1 MGNHIDVVSGKWTA
15 QDAGIG
21 AGVDSYFEYL
31 LKGGIL
37 FGLPRLI
44 DMFKG
49 KNINILPDLAAVAP
63 RFKLILFSDVKF
75 STYILPIIGAP
86 LYIIFFF
93 CYSIF
98 PNFHSYNYY
107 KL

>member
-1 MGNHIDVVSGKWTA
+1 MGNHIDVLSGKWTA

-37 FGLPRLI
+37 FGLPKLV

-49 KNINILPDLAAVAP
+49 IITMGVRGLNYEVELLETVLRLNQTILSE
-63 RFKLILFSDVKF
+63 I
-75 STYILPIIGAP
+75 
-86 LYIIFFF
+86 
-93 CYSIF
+93 CYQG
-98 PNFHSYNYY
+98 
-107 KL
+107 

>member
-1 MGNHIDVVSGKWTA
+1 MGNHIDVLSGKWTA

-37 FGLPRLI
+37 FGLPKLV

-49 KNINILPDLAAVAP
+49 IITMGVRGLNYEVELLETVLRLNQTILSE
-63 RFKLILFSDVKF
+63 ICHQ
-75 STYILPIIGAP
+75 G
-86 LYIIFFF
+86 
-93 CYSIF
+93 
-98 PNFHSYNYY
+98 
-107 KL
+107 

>member
-1 MGNHIDVVSGKWTA
+1 MFQVGNHINVLNGQWTA

-21 AGVDSYFEYL
+21 AGVDSYLEYL

-49 KNINILPDLAAVAP
+49 NN
-63 RFKLILFSDVKF
+63 
-75 STYILPIIGAP
+75 
-86 LYIIFFF
+86 
-93 CYSIF
+93 
-98 PNFHSYNYY
+98 
-107 KL
+107 

>member
-49 KNINILPDLAAVAP
+49 NETFLLFYNVAVVTLSSYP
-63 RFKLILFSDVKF
+63 SGSPV
-75 STYILPIIGAP
+75 
-86 LYIIFFF
+86 
-93 CYSIF
+93 
-98 PNFHSYNYY
+98 PN
-107 KL
+107 K

>member
-37 FGLPRLI
+37 FGSPRLI

-49 KNINILPDLAAVAP
+49 NVQNILSVLSTNSNVTLITLFHFDNNNLSDLITV
-63 RFKLILFSDVKF
+63 
-75 STYILPIIGAP
+75 
-86 LYIIFFF
+86 
-93 CYSIF
+93 
-98 PNFHSYNYY
+98 
-107 KL
+107 

>member
-37 FGLPRLI
+37 FGSPRLI
-44 DMFKG
+44 DMFEG
-49 KNINILPDLAAVAP
+49 NVQNILSV
-63 RFKLILFSDVKF
+63 
-75 STYILPIIGAP
+75 
-86 LYIIFFF
+86 
-93 CYSIF
+93 
-98 PNFHSYNYY
+98 
-107 KL
+107 

>member
-37 FGLPRLI
+37 FGSPRLI

-49 KNINILPDLAAVAP
+49 NVQNILSVLSTNSNVTLITLFHIDNNLSDLITV
-63 RFKLILFSDVKF
+63 
-75 STYILPIIGAP
+75 
-86 LYIIFFF
+86 
-93 CYSIF
+93 
-98 PNFHSYNYY
+98 
-107 KL
+107 

>member
-1 MGNHIDVVSGKWTA
+1 VGNHINVLNGKWTA

-37 FGLPRLI
+37 FGLPRVI

-49 KNINILPDLAAVAP
+49 NNYQPRNFFPVALTHP
-63 RFKLILFSDVKF
+63 V
-75 STYILPIIGAP
+75 
-86 LYIIFFF
+86 
-93 CYSIF
+93 
-98 PNFHSYNYY
+98 
-107 KL
+107 

>member
-37 FGLPRLI
+37 FGSPRLI

-49 KNINILPDLAAVAP
+49 NVQNILSV
-63 RFKLILFSDVKF
+63 
-75 STYILPIIGAP
+75 
-86 LYIIFFF
+86 
-93 CYSIF
+93 
-98 PNFHSYNYY
+98 
-107 KL
+107 

>member
-37 FGLPRLI
+37 FGSPRLI

-49 KNINILPDLAAVAP
+49 NVQNILSVLFTNSNVTFITLFHFDNNLSDLITV
-63 RFKLILFSDVKF
+63 
-75 STYILPIIGAP
+75 
-86 LYIIFFF
+86 
-93 CYSIF
+93 
-98 PNFHSYNYY
+98 
-107 KL
+107 

>member
-37 FGLPRLI
+37 FGSPRLI

-49 KNINILPDLAAVAP
+49 NGENILS
-63 RFKLILFSDVKF
+63 ILRSQRVCVN
-75 STYILPIIGAP
+75 A
-86 LYIIFFF
+86 
-93 CYSIF
+93 
-98 PNFHSYNYY
+98 
-107 KL
+107 

>member
-1 MGNHIDVVSGKWTA
+1 MGNHINVMNGHWTA

-37 FGLPRLI
+37 FGLPRLV

-49 KNINILPDLAAVAP
+49 NNLVFFHFNFYLQISSQVCQLY
-63 RFKLILFSDVKF
+63 RKLQE
-75 STYILPIIGAP
+75 A
-86 LYIIFFF
+86 FF
-93 CYSIF
+93 
-98 PNFHSYNYY
+98 PV
-107 KL
+107 

>member
-1 MGNHIDVVSGKWTA
+1 MGNHINVLNGQWTA

-21 AGVDSYFEYL
+21 AGVDSYLEYL

-49 KNINILPDLAAVAP
+49 T
-63 RFKLILFSDVKF
+63 VKF
-75 STYILPIIGAP
+75 VFSSTVVSGQLSKSRKLLPLITVILASIKWSPLLSGRGHPILG
-86 LYIIFFF
+86 
-93 CYSIF
+93 
-98 PNFHSYNYY
+98 PNQLFLLS
-107 KL
+107 

>member
-37 FGLPRLI
+37 FGSPRLI

-49 KNINILPDLAAVAP
+49 NVQNILSVLATNSNITLPVRVPMLFNKLFPHNHLSDLWFDA
-63 RFKLILFSDVKF
+63 RQGKTIFYKF
-75 STYILPIIGAP
+75 
-86 LYIIFFF
+86 
-93 CYSIF
+93 
-98 PNFHSYNYY
+98 
-107 KL
+107 

>member
-37 FGLPRLI
+37 FGSPRLI

-49 KNINILPDLAAVAP
+49 NVQNILSVLSTNSNVTLITLFHFDNNLSDLITV
-63 RFKLILFSDVKF
+63 
-75 STYILPIIGAP
+75 
-86 LYIIFFF
+86 
-93 CYSIF
+93 
-98 PNFHSYNYY
+98 
-107 KL
+107 

>member
-1 MGNHIDVVSGKWTA
+1 MLCCLLSWNNHDSIIFSFLFFTLFEVGNHIDVLSGKWTA

-37 FGLPRLI
+37 FSLPILV

-49 KNINILPDLAAVAP
+49 KP
-63 RFKLILFSDVKF
+63 
-75 STYILPIIGAP
+75 G
-86 LYIIFFF
+86 
-93 CYSIF
+93 
-98 PNFHSYNYY
+98 
-107 KL
+107 

>member
-37 FGLPRLI
+37 FGSPRLI

-49 KNINILPDLAAVAP
+49 NVQNNLSVLSTNSNVTLITLFHFDNNLSDLITV
-63 RFKLILFSDVKF
+63 
-75 STYILPIIGAP
+75 
-86 LYIIFFF
+86 
-93 CYSIF
+93 
-98 PNFHSYNYY
+98 
-107 KL
+107 

>member
-37 FGLPRLI
+37 FGSPRLI

-49 KNINILPDLAAVAP
+49 NVQNILSVLATTNSNITLHVTML
-63 RFKLILFSDVKF
+63 FNKL
-75 STYILPIIGAP
+75 
-86 LYIIFFF
+86 
-93 CYSIF
+93 F
-98 PNFHSYNYY
+98 PHNNLSHVWFDTVLGRQRQYFAS
-107 KL
+107 